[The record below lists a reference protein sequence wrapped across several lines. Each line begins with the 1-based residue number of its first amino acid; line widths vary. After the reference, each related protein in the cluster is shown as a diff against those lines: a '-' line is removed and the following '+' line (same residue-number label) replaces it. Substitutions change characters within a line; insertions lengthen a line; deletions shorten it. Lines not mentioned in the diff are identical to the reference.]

1 MADSPAGGGPGGGGL
16 LVPDAGPGGQDAPV
30 QDDVK
35 ITDQARSILKISR
48 DTEFLHSFL
57 RVDHGDSDSEA
68 GDGPRGPGPGPGPPG
83 HKGGDERPEA
93 EGGGVPGGRG
103 QAVDRANHDEPPSRR
118 HHKATFKE
126 VVKDLE
132 MYGGLGAL
140 GALAAAGRKGAKGRR
155 GKVIR
160 GEEVYTDKDR
170 AAAVQMGH
178 RDIKQ
183 SLRMKRHQE
192 RVHALQLP
200 EEADGSTLLALGQY
214 ELRQGNTDIAIAF
227 VNKALQLCP
236 EDKTALVARSKC
248 YLLLGQPRLA
258 LQDAENAL
266 GPDRSNVRAIF
277 QKAEALYHMGD
288 FEHSLMYYHRGL
300 RLRPELAVFRLGVQK
315 AQEAIENTIGTGIE
329 ESCKIME
336 AMEQAR
342 SGRSGGKGSMKT
354 HPVSPS
360 TGRRSSAPSP
370 KPRGH
375 TPSPVPGLLPGS
387 SPTPSPAPSPSP
399 GPPSPTATLPAAL
412 PLAPNSARSRSSRS
426 YTSTTS
432 PPASSRDEEEL
443 SARRLLGELCVDK
456 LYLEQLLKHP
466 GEYEHGVCCWASC
479 ASWSQE
485 TTERGQEALC
495 PAAAA
500 LPHVATSSRLN
511 IYRIDPALV

>member
-1 MADSPAGGGPGGGGL
+1 M
-16 LVPDAGPGGQDAPV
+16 
-30 QDDVK
+30 
-35 ITDQARSILKISR
+35 SR
-48 DTEFLHSFL
+48 ETEFLHSFL

-68 GDGPRGPGPGPGPPG
+68 GDSPPRVPGSGPAGAQKADEPADGPG
-83 HKGGDERPEA
+83 
-93 EGGGVPGGRG
+93 GGGGGG
-103 QAVDRANHDEPPSRR
+103 GAAAAGRAHHAGDDPPSRR

-140 GALAAAGRKGAKGRR
+140 AGMRKGAKGRR
-155 GKVIR
+155 GRVIR

-200 EEADGSTLLALGQY
+200 EEADGSTLIALGQY

-258 LQDAENAL
+258 LQDAETAL
-266 GPDRSNVRAIF
+266 EPDRNFVRAIF

-336 AMEQAR
+336 EMERAK
-342 SGRSGGKGSMKT
+342 SGRSGSKGSMRARLA
-354 HPVSPS
+354 SPS
-360 TGRRSSAPSP
+360 SGRHSASGHSS
-370 KPRGH
+370 
-375 TPSPVPGLLPGS
+375 GS
-387 SPTPSPAPSPSP
+387 AAPSPAPGAAVGGL
-399 GPPSPTATLPAAL
+399 GPRPAVVTPTADAAADPPAGLAASRVSSPTTPSTLPTQPTL
-412 PLAPNSARSRSSRS
+412 
-426 YTSTTS
+426 TT
-432 PPASSRDEEEL
+432 PGDASSNAGDEEQ

-456 LYLEQLLKHP
+456 LYLEQLLRHP
-466 GEYEHGVCCWASC
+466 GEAPRPLPAASPASC
-479 ASWSQE
+479 
-485 TTERGQEALC
+485 
-495 PAAAA
+495 P
-500 LPHVATSSRLN
+500 
-511 IYRIDPALV
+511 

>member
-1 MADSPAGGGPGGGGL
+1 
-16 LVPDAGPGGQDAPV
+16 
-30 QDDVK
+30 
-35 ITDQARSILKISR
+35 
-48 DTEFLHSFL
+48 
-57 RVDHGDSDSEA
+57 
-68 GDGPRGPGPGPGPPG
+68 
-83 HKGGDERPEA
+83 
-93 EGGGVPGGRG
+93 
-103 QAVDRANHDEPPSRR
+103 
-118 HHKATFKE
+118 
-126 VVKDLE
+126 

-466 GEYEHGVCCWASC
+466 DIRCARKERSRTSQIAEHAEDGVEFLRKR
-479 ASWSQE
+479 QE
-485 TTERGQEALC
+485 FWRQQKLSSGPGGVPAGGGGSGGRRRGTERG
-495 PAAAA
+495 
-500 LPHVATSSRLN
+500 VAVGGAGTSSTTSSARSSA
-511 IYRIDPALV
+511 RGHAGRPQAVA

>member
-1 MADSPAGGGPGGGGL
+1 
-16 LVPDAGPGGQDAPV
+16 
-30 QDDVK
+30 
-35 ITDQARSILKISR
+35 
-48 DTEFLHSFL
+48 
-57 RVDHGDSDSEA
+57 
-68 GDGPRGPGPGPGPPG
+68 
-83 HKGGDERPEA
+83 
-93 EGGGVPGGRG
+93 
-103 QAVDRANHDEPPSRR
+103 
-118 HHKATFKE
+118 
-126 VVKDLE
+126 

-140 GALAAAGRKGAKGRR
+140 AAIRKGGAKNRR
-155 GKVIR
+155 NRVIR

-214 ELRQGNTDIAIAF
+214 ELRQGNIDIAIAF

-258 LQDAENAL
+258 LQDAETAL
-266 GPDRSNVRAIF
+266 EPDRNFVRAIF

-329 ESCKIME
+329 ESCHIME
-336 AMEQAR
+336 EMERSR
-342 SGRSGGKGSMKT
+342 SGRAG
-354 HPVSPS
+354 
-360 TGRRSSAPSP
+360 TGRDANTTHGFS
-370 KPRGH
+370 
-375 TPSPVPGLLPGS
+375 
-387 SPTPSPAPSPSP
+387 
-399 GPPSPTATLPAAL
+399 TLPTRAVL
-412 PLAPNSARSRSSRS
+412 TIPNFYFTSRYSYSVYTTSQWLLNNTTGIIYVTYTRSRASRSSRS
-426 YTSTTS
+426 SQSNRHLSHSPSST
-432 PPASSRDEEEL
+432 DGEEQ

-466 GEYEHGVCCWASC
+466 DIRCARKDRSSQIAEHAEDGVEFLRNRQEFWRQQKLSTGPGGVSVSRSTASTARRKQATPTGNNT
-479 ASWSQE
+479 ASSNSSSARNSARNSRP
-485 TTERGQEALC
+485 TTATLQA
-495 PAAAA
+495 
-500 LPHVATSSRLN
+500 VA
-511 IYRIDPALV
+511 